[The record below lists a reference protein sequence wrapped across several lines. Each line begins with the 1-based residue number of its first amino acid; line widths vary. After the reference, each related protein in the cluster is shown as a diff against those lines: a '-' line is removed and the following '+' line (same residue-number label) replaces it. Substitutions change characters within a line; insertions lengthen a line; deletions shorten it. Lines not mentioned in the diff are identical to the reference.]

1 MRRLWRCEL
10 NVRADQAEADE
21 MDAGSGEASR
31 PSLAVELERGYDDA
45 TGGTGATFKHELYNS
60 VGS

>member
-1 MRRLWRCEL
+1 M